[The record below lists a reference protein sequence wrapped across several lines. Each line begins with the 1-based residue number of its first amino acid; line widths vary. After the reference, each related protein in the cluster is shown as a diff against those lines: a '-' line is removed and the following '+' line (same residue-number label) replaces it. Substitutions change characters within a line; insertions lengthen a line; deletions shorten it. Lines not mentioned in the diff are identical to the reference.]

1 MSRYERHLMRLIE
14 GESGSGRKGGGAKV
28 VKKAFLDKEKKKHG
42 SLDHLMGTLHYSDDY
57 RK

>member
-1 MSRYERHLMRLIE
+1 MRLIE